1 MANEISISVS
11 IRANKGFFNYTKSA
25 AETIDMAGAGGG
37 GPGQI
42 AVPTTGIDVAFSGFD
57 PGIAYLRNLDSTN
70 YVVWG
75 PNDGAA
81 LEAMGRL
88 KPGEFAV
95 LRINPG
101 VTLRLAANAATCQC
115 QVEVLRD

>member
-1 MANEISISVS
+1 MANEISVSVS
-11 IRANKGFFNYTKSA
+11 IRANKGFFSYVKSA

-42 AVPTTGIDVAFSGFD
+42 AVPTAGIDVEFTGFD
-57 PGIAYLRNLDSTN
+57 PGVAYFRNLDPTN

-75 PNDGAA
+75 PKDTT
-81 LEAMGRL
+81 LVPMGRL

-101 VTLRLAANAATCQC
+101 VTLRLAANTATCQC